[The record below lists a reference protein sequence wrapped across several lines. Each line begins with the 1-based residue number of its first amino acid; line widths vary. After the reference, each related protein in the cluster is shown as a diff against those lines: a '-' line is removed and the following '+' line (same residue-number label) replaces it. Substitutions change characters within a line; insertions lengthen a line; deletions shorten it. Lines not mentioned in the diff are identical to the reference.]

1 MQKTLFAVAA
11 ALLLHAPAA
20 VAQKT
25 EVMAVVRQFIDGF
38 NKGDVASAL
47 VTCADQTSI
56 IDEFPPYEWHGSGSC
71 AKWAEDFD
79 AYAKKS
85 GMTGPV
91 VTLTTPKHVNVEG
104 DRAYVVV
111 PSSFEFTQNG
121 KPVKQTGATLTAA
134 LQKTAAGWRIT
145 GWSWSTGS

>member
-1 MQKTLFAVAA
+1 MRKTFFALAA
-11 ALLLHAPAA
+11 VLLLQASPA

-25 EVMAVVRQFIDGF
+25 EVVAVIKQFIDGF

-47 VTCADQTSI
+47 AACAEQTSI
-56 IDEFPPYEWHGSGSC
+56 IDEFPPYEWHGPGSC
-71 AKWAEDFD
+71 AKWANDFD
-79 AYAKKS
+79 AYVKKN
-85 GMTGPV
+85 GMTGPA
-91 VTLTTPKHVNVEG
+91 VTLATPKHVNVEG
-104 DRAYVVV
+104 DWAYVVV

-145 GWSWSTGS
+145 GWTWSTGS